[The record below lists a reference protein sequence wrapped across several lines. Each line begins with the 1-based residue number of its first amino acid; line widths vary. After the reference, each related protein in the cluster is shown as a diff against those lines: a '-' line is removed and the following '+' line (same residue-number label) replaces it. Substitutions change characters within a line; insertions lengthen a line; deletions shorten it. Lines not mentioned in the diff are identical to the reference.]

1 MAENTEEMNIGF
13 MDMEVGDPETPMMPE
28 TNPLEE
34 MGLEQLQMV
43 MTEVMSRFKGGL
55 DEVTKLVEDDKEDI
69 KKFKET
75 QGEFDN
81 IIDTLE
87 MSNDDDDP
95 TKKFILASV
104 PGSSLTG
111 NLENTEKNSL
121 GVYEWETPPQIENIV
136 DAFTFVKE
144 NKNTEPTKQNVLKL
158 LYAGV
163 PAEAISR
170 TVTFR
175 GFLEGLWTPDITELL
190 IIPLMLELVADAK
203 EEGFTP
209 KIFNDFDD
217 DMISDEEVLDIME
230 DLNPDEFNAIK
241 QESDMLS
248 RMPNIEEDPE
258 PIIGSF
264 LDMAEGV

>member
-1 MAENTEEMNIGF
+1 M
-13 MDMEVGDPETPMMPE
+13 
-28 TNPLEE
+28 
-34 MGLEQLQMV
+34 
-43 MTEVMSRFKGGL
+43 
-55 DEVTKLVEDDKEDI
+55 
-69 KKFKET
+69 
-75 QGEFDN
+75 
-81 IIDTLE
+81 
-87 MSNDDDDP
+87 
-95 TKKFILASV
+95 
-104 PGSSLTG
+104 
-111 NLENTEKNSL
+111 
-121 GVYEWETPPQIENIV
+121 ETPPQIENIV

-264 LDMAEGV
+264 